1 MLIVYI
7 GLASIV
13 LSLVM
18 LLALGKFA
26 SLRDSSSE
34 PAVDVAA
41 SLRELLIARA
51 EGRIDQDE
59 FDRQQAALHVAVLQ
73 SPRENTWLTPRL
85 LRWALPLVVLLGLVA
100 IYAGYAGFKGGDK
113 VAAPEET
120 FKLPGAEQAAK
131 APSGGDLNTVVKRL
145 ADKMAAD
152 PNNGEGWLLLA
163 KTYNELRKYG
173 EADAAYEKAAALLPP
188 DATMLADWADTH
200 VMANGRKWDEAG
212 RKIVKRAVAA
222 DPKHVKALALAGS
235 EAFDRADYKAAID
248 FWKRMKAAAPADS
261 MDGKLAD
268 ANIAEA
274 NAMLSGK
281 KPAGAEQGV
290 LTGAVGGVVTINPKL
305 KGKVAAGDTLFVV
318 AKAPDGSGP
327 PLAVGRYQ
335 GNDFPIEFRLDDSA
349 AIMPGRTI
357 SQFSEVLVTAK
368 ISKSGSAEPAKGDI
382 LATPVKAK
390 LGNTTLA
397 LELNQER

>member
-1 MLIVYI
+1 MEIVYI
-7 GLASIV
+7 GLASII

-18 LLALGKFA
+18 LLAVGKYA
-26 SLRDSSSE
+26 AQRKSSSE
-34 PAVDVAA
+34 PKVDIAT
-41 SLRELLIARA
+41 SLRELLLARA
-51 EGRIDQDE
+51 EGRISQEE
-59 FDRQQAALHVAVLQ
+59 FDRRQAALHAAVLE
-73 SPRENTWLTPRL
+73 SPAEKAWLTPPL
-85 LRWALPLVVLLGLVA
+85 LRRGLPVIAVLILVA
-100 IYAGYAGFKGGDK
+100 VGYAAFKGADK
-113 VAAPEET
+113 GAAPEEA
-120 FKLPGAEQAAK
+120 FKVPGAEQTAK

-163 KTYNELRKYG
+163 KTYGELRRYG

-188 DATMLADWADTH
+188 DAAMLADWADTH
-200 VMANGRKWDEAG
+200 VMAKGRQWDEAG

-248 FWKRMKAAAPADS
+248 FWKRMKAVAPADS
-261 MDGKLAD
+261 MDAKLAD

-274 NAMLSGK
+274 NSMLSGK
-281 KPAGAEQGV
+281 KPAGAEPGV
-290 LTGAVGGVVTINPKL
+290 PNGAVGGVVTISPKL
-305 KGKVAAGDTLFVV
+305 KGKVSAGDTLFVV

-327 PLAVGRYQ
+327 PLAVGRYK
-335 GNDFPIEFRLDDSA
+335 GSDFPIEFRLDDSA

-357 SQFSEVLVTAK
+357 SQFPEVQISAK
-368 ISKSGSAEPAKGDI
+368 ISKTGSAEPAKGDI
-382 LATPVKAK
+382 LAAPVKAK

-397 LELNQER
+397 IELNSER